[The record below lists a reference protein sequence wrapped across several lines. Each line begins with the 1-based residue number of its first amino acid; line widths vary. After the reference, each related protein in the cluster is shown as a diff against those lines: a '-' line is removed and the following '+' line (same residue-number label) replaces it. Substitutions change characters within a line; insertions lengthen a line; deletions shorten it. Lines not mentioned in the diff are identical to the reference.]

1 MGKTLIT
8 PHFSFEE
15 LTKTNY
21 VEYKSSVELV
31 AKENLEKLG
40 ELAWH
45 LESLR
50 AIIGSPLIITSAVR
64 SDELNTALNGSKT
77 SQHLRMEA
85 VDFVPLN
92 KGAKSALKAIVKSG
106 YPFGQLILEKRGLG
120 QIIHFGVGTKREVLY
135 SPKQGVY
142 EAWKE

>member
-1 MGKTLIT
+1 MDNTFIT
-8 PHFSFEE
+8 PHFTFAE
-15 LTKTNY
+15 LIKTNY
-21 VEYKSSVELV
+21 LEYRSSVELL
-31 AKENLEKLG
+31 AKENLEKLDQ
-40 ELAWH
+40 LAWH
-45 LESLR
+45 LEALR
-50 AIIGSPLIITSAVR
+50 SIIGSPLIITSAVR
-64 SDELNTALNGSKT
+64 SEELNTALNGSKT

>member
-1 MGKTLIT
+1 MSKTLIT

-15 LTKTNY
+15 LTKTTY
-21 VEYKSSVELV
+21 VEYKSSVERV
-31 AKENLEKLG
+31 AKENLDKLH

-45 LESLR
+45 LEALR
-50 AIIGSPLIITSAVR
+50 GIINSPLIITSAVR
-64 SDELNTALNGSKT
+64 SEELNTALNGSKT
-77 SQHLRMEA
+77 SQHLRVEA
-85 VDFVPLN
+85 VDFVPIK
-92 KGAKSALKAIVKSG
+92 KGAKSALKKIVNSG
-106 YPFGQLILEKRGLG
+106 YPFGQLILEKRGFE

>member
-1 MGKTLIT
+1 MSKTLIT

-15 LTKTNY
+15 LTKTTY
-21 VEYKSSVELV
+21 VEYKSSVEKV
-31 AKENLEKLG
+31 AKENLDKLH

-45 LESLR
+45 LEALR
-50 AIIGSPLIITSAVR
+50 GIINSPLIITSAVR
-64 SDELNTALNGSKT
+64 SEELNTALNGSKT
-77 SQHLRMEA
+77 SQHLRVEA
-85 VDFVPLN
+85 VDFVPIK
-92 KGAKSALKAIVKSG
+92 KGAKSALKKIVNSG
-106 YPFGQLILEKRGLG
+106 YPFGQLILEKRGLE